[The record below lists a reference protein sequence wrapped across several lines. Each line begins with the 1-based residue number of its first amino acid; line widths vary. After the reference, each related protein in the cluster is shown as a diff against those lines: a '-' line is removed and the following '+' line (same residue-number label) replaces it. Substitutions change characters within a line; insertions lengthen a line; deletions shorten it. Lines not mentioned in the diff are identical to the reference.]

1 MAVGDTTGRPTP
13 QGRILKLKQSS
24 KKVSPVSAEDMR
36 RYAEAARSA
45 TRKHPFPSIK
55 EVEDGTLKTAKRP
68 DDLGDS

>member
-1 MAVGDTTGRPTP
+1 MSVGDTPGGPPP

-36 RYAEAARSA
+36 RYAQAARSA

-55 EVEDGTLKTAKRP
+55 EVEDGTLKIAKRP
-68 DDLGDS
+68 DELEDS